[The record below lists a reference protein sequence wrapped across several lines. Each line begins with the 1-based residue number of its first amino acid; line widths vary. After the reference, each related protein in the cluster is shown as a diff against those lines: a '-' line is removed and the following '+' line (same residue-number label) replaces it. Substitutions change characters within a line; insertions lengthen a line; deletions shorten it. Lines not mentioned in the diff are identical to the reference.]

1 MKSAV
6 QYLGHHRRLV
16 LTLLAAVVAVF
27 ALINVFSGLGS
38 ERIRN
43 WDEARHGIS
52 ACEMMESGNYL
63 VNTFDYQA
71 DYWNVKPV
79 LAFYPALLGMMTFGK
94 NVFGLRFF
102 SAVAYLCIAA
112 LIFFLLRREAG
123 TAAALIGTA
132 AFVVS
137 PTNWVHS
144 FRQGD
149 PDAVFMLFCFAA
161 FVCLWRSL
169 DPGRGFSLSLAAL
182 FLGLAFLVK
191 SFHVGV
197 FGILAL
203 IFVIVHWK
211 RYTLK
216 DLLPAVAAGLAPV
229 LIWGAFRFHADG
241 WAFFQNMIER
251 DLLGRLEEGHSSEQP
266 VSPWYYYLTMLN
278 HFLIVIPLAVIAL
291 SAAAGRFFRGKSWFS
306 DPAPAAALGKWAG
319 FGFLLPLV
327 MFSCCS
333 VKLPWYIFPALL
345 FVPVVFGV
353 AFHFAWR
360 RLLEELARD
369 RRKVYLL
376 PPLAVIL
383 TSLVWIGIG
392 EGKAIRN
399 RVKMI
404 PQRDVLTAAG
414 GQEEYRGKEFFCI
427 GPEGRAQLPPQKFLL
442 VIRFVGGKMV
452 LANVEQYRKR
462 GENAFLVCSFGPV
475 RNEAELRRR
484 AEQTASEL
492 SLRLIRCA
500 GEYALYRCDPR

>member
-1 MKSAV
+1 MKSVV

-169 DPGRGFSLSLAAL
+169 DPGRGFFLSPAAL

-241 WAFFQNMIER
+241 WAFFRSMLER
-251 DLLGRLEEGHSSEQP
+251 DLLGRLEAGHPSEHAA
-266 VSPWYYYLTMLN
+266 SPWYCYPAMLN
-278 HFLIVIPLAVIAL
+278 HFLIVIPLAVIVL
-291 SAAAGRFFRGKSWFS
+291 SAVAERIFRGKSWFS
-306 DPAPAAALGKWAG
+306 GSAPAAVLASWAG
-319 FGFLLPLV
+319 FYFLFPLV
-327 MFSCCS
+327 MFSCCR

-345 FVPVVFGV
+345 FVPVVFGA

-360 RLLEELARD
+360 WLFEELAGARG
-369 RRKVYLL
+369 KFFLL
-376 PPLAVIL
+376 PPLSVVLACL
-383 TSLVWIGIG
+383 AWIGVG

-399 RVKMI
+399 LVRMV
-404 PQRDVLTAAG
+404 PQRDILTVAG
-414 GQEEYRGKEFFCI
+414 GQEEYRQKEFFCI
-427 GPEGRAQLPPQKFLL
+427 GPDGRAQLPAQKFLL
-442 VIRFVGGKMV
+442 VLRFLEAKTV
-452 LANVEQYRKR
+452 LADVEQYRKAP
-462 GENAFLVCSFGPV
+462 GNAFLVCYFKNV
-475 RNEAELRRR
+475 RDEAELRRR
-484 AEQTASEL
+484 DEL
-492 SLRLIRCA
+492 AAARFSLRLIRCTN
-500 GEYALYRCDPR
+500 EHALYRCDTR